1 MFPEAF
7 INRIKHQSYI
17 DSEGLLRALG
27 EPSSITVRVN
37 RAKWDHDPQNSLSVP
52 WCRDGFYLETRPSYT
67 LDPLFHA
74 GCYYPQEASS
84 MFLEEVFRQV
94 TANKRGIKVLDLCA
108 APGGKST
115 HLSTLIGREG
125 LLVSNEAIRPRAGI
139 LAENITRWGL
149 SNAMVTQNDPSSFN
163 RLQGFFDLILVD
175 APCSGEGM
183 FRDPVAINEWSESNT
198 LHCSERQKRILMDV
212 WPALKEDGIL
222 VYSTC
227 TFNPSEN
234 EINIKWFTERHQA
247 ETMELDISAYQNITG
262 INYKGIRG
270 YGFFPGRMRGEGLF
284 MSVLRKKGIE
294 PEAISG
300 KKPGS
305 TGRIT
310 AKDKAIVEEWTR
322 FPSENL
328 IRIGDDL
335 IVPAAGQGDYLS
347 LSGIL
352 RIVKAG
358 TRICTVKGDNYLPSH
373 ESAMS
378 VYFKKESF
386 PTVDISPEQAL
397 SYLSRGQIELQSA
410 KKGWNTVY
418 YNGVNLGYINNIG
431 SRINNYYPVNWR
443 IRMSITQAFKNNIM
457 RWK

>member
-1 MFPEAF
+1 M
-7 INRIKHQSYI
+7 
-17 DSEGLLRALG
+17 
-27 EPSSITVRVN
+27 
-37 RAKWDHDPQNSLSVP
+37 
-52 WCRDGFYLETRPSYT
+52 
-67 LDPLFHA
+67 
-74 GCYYPQEASS
+74 
-84 MFLEEVFRQV
+84 
-94 TANKRGIKVLDLCA
+94 
-108 APGGKST
+108 
-115 HLSTLIGREG
+115 
-125 LLVSNEAIRPRAGI
+125 
-139 LAENITRWGL
+139 
-149 SNAMVTQNDPSSFN
+149 
-163 RLQGFFDLILVD
+163 
-175 APCSGEGM
+175 
-183 FRDPVAINEWSESNT
+183 
-198 LHCSERQKRILMDV
+198 
-212 WPALKEDGIL
+212 
-222 VYSTC
+222 
-227 TFNPSEN
+227 
-234 EINIKWFTERHQA
+234 NIKWFTERHQA

-443 IRMSITQAFKNNIM
+443 IRMSITQAFKNNIV